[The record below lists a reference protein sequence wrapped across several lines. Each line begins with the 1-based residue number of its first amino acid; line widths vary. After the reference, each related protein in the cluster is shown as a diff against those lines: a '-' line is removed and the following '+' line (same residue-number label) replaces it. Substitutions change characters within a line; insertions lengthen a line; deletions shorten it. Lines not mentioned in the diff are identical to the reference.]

1 MDNTWTSESHYKPRT
16 GNIIQK
22 ILKDHFHKFKSVYE
36 QAYSGT
42 FGKFSLDR
50 ITGSVERFLDCG
62 DYTKGIARIA
72 CTDDKCDHEYFRPF
86 SCKQWYLCPS
96 CHQKRLL
103 LFSEHLSEETLL
115 KLPHRQFV
123 FTVPK
128 MLRPYFRHDKKLYS
142 EISKIIS
149 GLITEYYRLFF
160 GKELVTGLVV
170 SFQSFG
176 DMLRFH
182 PHWHCIVLEGGID
195 GENRF
200 HHLSFNDTKELCEAF
215 RQKVIRFF
223 ASKGLLNDK
232 MATGLLSWVH
242 SGFSVDNSVRLLS
255 GNRKAM
261 GKLSQYIARHPFSL
275 KKIHYIKERDQV
287 LYLTKYVP
295 GVKENVKLFPVLDFI
310 AELTQH
316 IPHKGKHLIR
326 YYGLYSSRTTGKDA
340 KSGRLDKFRF
350 QPPVVADSEQM
361 VVCDKKKKNKAWAR
375 LMQKVYET
383 DPMMCPKCGNEMKI
397 VAVIT
402 EPASIMNILDHLR
415 SKSLPPYNDAPKI
428 HSPPSVRELLITEA

>member
-1 MDNTWTSESHYKPRT
+1 MGISAETNQAVYKPRSE
-16 GNIIQK
+16 NLIQK
-22 ILKDHFHKFKSVYE
+22 ILKNHFHDFESVYE
-36 QAYSGT
+36 SIYSGT

-50 ITGSVERFLDCG
+50 ISGSVERFLDCG
-62 DYTKGIARIA
+62 DYTKGIARIS

-103 LFSEHLSEETLL
+103 LFSEHLCEETLF

-128 MLRPYFRHDKKLYS
+128 ILRPYFRHDKKLYS
-142 EISKIIS
+142 EISKFIS
-149 GLITEYYRLFF
+149 ELICEYYRLLS
-160 GKELVTGLVV
+160 GKDLTTGLVV
-170 SFQSFG
+170 SFQSYG

-195 GENRF
+195 DDFRF
-200 HHLSFNDTKELCEAF
+200 HHSPLGDTKELCEAF
-215 RQKVIRFF
+215 RQKVVRFF
-223 ASKGLLNDK
+223 STKGLLNEK
-232 MATGLLSWVH
+232 MASSLLSWVH
-242 SGFSVDNSVRLLS
+242 SGFSVDHSVRLLS

-275 KKIHYIKERDQV
+275 KKIHYIKEKAQV
-287 LYLTKYVP
+287 LYLTKYTP

-316 IPHKGKHLIR
+316 IPPKGKHLIR
-326 YYGLYSSRTTGKDA
+326 YYGLYSSRTTGKVA
-340 KSGRLDKFRF
+340 KSGRLDKFR
-350 QPPVVADSEQM
+350 VAVPSVIEPEI
-361 VVCDKKKKNKAWAR
+361 VACDKKKKNKAWAR
-375 LMQKVYET
+375 LIQKVYET
-383 DPMMCPKCGNEMKI
+383 DPMICPQCGSEMKI

-402 EPASIMNILDHLR
+402 DPASIMNILDHLK
-415 SKSLPPYNDAPKI
+415 SKGLPPYESPKS
-428 HSPPSVRELLITEA
+428 HSPPVRELLITQA